1 MMDAPAAP
9 DCGTADVLA
18 IPELLEIILLHV
30 DMTTL
35 LVSALRVNRKWH
47 NLISSSSALQQAL
60 FFAPAVQEPSS
71 PETWQWDLE
80 TVGANKATPGAL
92 DAAGDDSTSAS
103 SSSDPDSGAAAS
115 RSSSPPKQKHK
126 QKQQKVRR
134 LRPTFNPL
142 LLRKFGTC
150 YFDFGPTYG
159 FFRRTESFYTLPWT
173 ARPHQTVPTDSG
185 GRYHPLYRLVKPVN
199 LDESEKA
206 RADDE
211 RRRFTCQGASWRRM
225 LVSQPSLPAASCSR
239 RSASVPS
246 SMEGSVGYLWWR
258 PDGPYGGPEKLSTGR
273 VGVGNATGN
282 PSVKGFQDG
291 LLTMG
296 QLYDLVQYHAGHHE
310 LRSLW
315 FRVTWGSPK
324 PPYVTMI
331 HQRARE
337 ELAAQGMA
345 VVVEFLEFE
354 DDTWFSRRELQ
365 CMDNFDK
372 AFRCDEAGPPVIDSP
387 KPGAAPLGSTQPD
400 DYEIDIL
407 QAFVVAS
414 I

>member
-1 MMDAPAAP
+1 MDTPAAP

-18 IPELLEIILLHV
+18 IPELLEIILFHV

-35 LVSALRVNRKWH
+35 LVSALRVNKTW
-47 NLISSSSALQQAL
+47 NSLISNSSALQQAL
-60 FFAPAVQEPSS
+60 FFAPAAPETSS
-71 PETWQWDLE
+71 TVTWQWDPE
-80 TVGANKATPGAL
+80 RAGSNEATL
-92 DAAGDDSTSAS
+92 VDAAECDSSPAS
-103 SSSDPDSGAAAS
+103 SISGNEDGAATS
-115 RSSSPPKQKHK
+115 PSSPSLRQKRK
-126 QKQQKVRR
+126 KKAQKARR
-134 LRPTFNPL
+134 VLPIFNPL
-142 LLRKFGTC
+142 LLRKFGPC
-150 YFDFGPTYG
+150 FFDFGPSYG

-173 ARPHQTVPTDSG
+173 ARSHQTVPTDSG
-185 GRYHPLYRLVKPVN
+185 GRYHPLYRLVKPMN
-199 LDESEKA
+199 LDETEKA
-206 RADDE
+206 KAEAD
-211 RRRFTCQGASWRRM
+211 RRRFTSRGASWRRM
-225 LVSQPSLPAASCSR
+225 LVSQPPPPGACCSQCPAAVP
-239 RSASVPS
+239 ASTHV
-246 SMEGSVGYLWWR
+246 SMGWLWWR

-273 VGVGNATGN
+273 VGTCNASN
-282 PSVKGFQDG
+282 CPALHEG

-324 PPYVTMI
+324 PPYVTRI
-331 HQRARE
+331 HQRARG

-354 DDTWFSRRELQ
+354 DDTWFSRRETQ

-372 AFRCDEAGPPVIDSP
+372 AFRCDEAKPPIIDSP
-387 KPGAAPLGSTQPD
+387 KPGAEPQGSTQPD

-407 QAFVVAS
+407 QSFVVAS